1 MVTRLK
7 KPVLFGALT
16 ILTLSGTGSKAEGLL
31 DLNWNA
37 VGKVTLAD
45 DGFCTGILVAENVV
59 LTAAHCFFDDD
70 HHRNDKATFQTG
82 FHFGGVQAAS
92 PVIKV
97 IIPDDFDPGHL
108 GKGAV
113 DSSDYALLVLKWPV
127 GQDVGFLD
135 LITPPPID
143 LKVGDSVVD
152 VGYGDAGNRLA
163 AGINCKITSVNDNN
177 TFEHDCAI
185 ADGDSGGP
193 VFVVKDGV
201 LHFAGITSYGYEDVG
216 DYIAVAVARPAFLD
230 KLVHLTGKQSSAT
243 QANPG
248 SSG

>member
-1 MVTRLK
+1 MAKKLK
-7 KPVLFGALT
+7 KHVLFGALT
-16 ILTLSGTGSKAEGLL
+16 IFALSGTELHAQALL
-31 DLNWNA
+31 NINWNA

-70 HHRNDKATFQTG
+70 LHRNDQATFQTG

-97 IIPDDFDPGHL
+97 IIPNDFDPGRI

-113 DSSDYALLVLKWPV
+113 DSSDYAFLMLKWPI
-127 GQDVGFLD
+127 GQDVGFFD
-135 LITPPPID
+135 LITPKPVE
-143 LKVGDSVVD
+143 LKIGDSVID

-185 ADGDSGGP
+185 VAGDSGGP
-193 VFVVKDGV
+193 VFVVKDAA
-201 LHFAGITSYGYEDVG
+201 LHFAGITSYGYENVG
-216 DYIAVAVARPAFLD
+216 DYIAVAVSRAAFLD
-230 KLVHLTGKQSSAT
+230 RLIHVTGEQASST
-243 QANPG
+243 QVGPG
-248 SSG
+248 RSG

>member
-1 MVTRLK
+1 VKKLK
-7 KPVLFGALT
+7 NQVLCGALP
-16 ILTLSGTGSKAEGLL
+16 ILALCGPGAQAQGLL
-31 DLNWNA
+31 DINWNA

-45 DGFCTGILVAENVV
+45 GGFCTGILVADKVV
-59 LTAAHCFFDDD
+59 LTAAHCFFDVEQ
-70 HHRNDKATFQTG
+70 HRHDKATFQTG
-82 FHFGGVQAAS
+82 FHYGGVQAAS

-97 IIPDDFDPGHL
+97 IIPDDFSPAHL

-135 LITPPPID
+135 VTTPTPIAM
-143 LKVGDSVVD
+143 KMGDSVID

-163 AGINCKITSVNDNN
+163 AGINCHITSVNDNN

-185 ADGDSGGP
+185 TDGDSGGP

-216 DYIAVAVARPAFLD
+216 DYIAVAVARAAFLD
-230 KLVHLTGKQSSAT
+230 KLMQVTGKQSSLT
-243 QANPG
+243 EVGPR